1 MKRILGLDLGTNSI
15 GWAVVNAYLEDDK
28 KEHLVGIEATGSRII
43 PMDQGVISDFG
54 KGVSISQTKERT
66 AFRGA
71 RRLRQRHLLR
81 RERLN
86 RILKTINWLPE
97 HYSSQLDE
105 YGKFIAGAEPKFAW
119 EITNDGK
126 SHFIFQESFNEML
139 AEFSSRYPELV
150 AENKKIP
157 YDWTIYYLRKKALT
171 QALSNFELAW
181 LLLNFNQKRGYNQ
194 LRDEDIEDNNG
205 KIEEYYSLKVKDVTD
220 AGEKKGKQT
229 WYNIILENDWIYRR
243 TFDIKPDWIG
253 KTKEFIVTT
262 LLEKDGTPKKDK
274 DGNIKRSF
282 RAPGE
287 NDWTLLKKRTE
298 ADFEKSGYRT
308 IGEYIYN
315 ALLND
320 CSQKI
325 RGKLVRTIERK
336 YYKDEIRLI
345 LETQKKFNKDLNDD
359 TLYQECCRVL
369 YKNNEGHIRNIYNR
383 DFTYLFVDDILFY
396 QRPLKSK
403 KSLISDCPYEERV
416 YKKQDSGKLVKAQV
430 KCIAK
435 SNPLFQEFRVWQF
448 ISNLKIYEKEK
459 RVDGKLLTDVD
470 VTCDY
475 LHNNTDY
482 SKLFKWL
489 NDKDSVDQKTILRSP
504 VFNIKN
510 TEKFR
515 WNYVED
521 KSYPC
526 NETRALIL
534 KLFKKSSIP
543 SSVLTKELE
552 YEFWHLLYSVEDK
565 AEITKA
571 LRTFANKY
579 GFDETFV
586 DVFKKCPSFKKDYGA
601 YSEKAIKKLLP
612 LMRCGEYW
620 SYENID
626 NGTKDRISK
635 ILSGEYDSGIKER
648 VREKAINLTELSHF
662 QHLPLWLACYIVY
675 DRHSE
680 AKDVTKWSCPD
691 DIDAFLGTFKQHSLH
706 NPIVEQVI
714 METLRTVRD
723 IWQKVGTLNE
733 IHIELGRDMKNSSEK
748 KKKMTKQITDNENT
762 NLRIK
767 ALLTEFLNPEL
778 GVENVRPTSPSQQEI
793 LKIYEDGVF
802 SSVSEVPDD
811 ITDIIRKFNEKD
823 VKKRP
828 TSNEVLKYKLW
839 LEQKYCSPYT
849 GQPIPLGKLFTQDYE
864 IEHVIPQ
871 ARYFDDSLS
880 NKVICEAEVNKLKGA
895 LLGYE
900 FIQSHQGEI
909 VDLNYGKT
917 VKILSTEAYEELISE
932 QYRGNPM
939 KKKKLLMT
947 DVPDEFINRQLND
960 SRYISKVVKTLLSNI
975 VRDKDEID
983 GISKNVITCTGGIT
997 DRLKKDWGVNDVW
1010 NKIIISR
1017 FQRMNSISGESHF
1030 TAFNSNGKE
1039 IPAMPLQYQ
1048 KGFSKKRIDHR
1059 HHAMDAIVIACADRN
1074 IVNYL
1079 NNESAKKGSGIDRYD
1094 LQRLVCDKSKVDSH
1108 GNYKWIVKKP
1118 WETFAVDCHKSIDE
1132 IIVSFKQNT
1141 RIINKTTNHTVYFS
1155 DIKHRKELKEQEKGD
1170 SWAIRKPLHKDTVF
1184 GEVNLRKIKSI
1195 SLKEGIESYRSIV
1208 DKRLKCEIERLL
1220 SEYGDSKKV
1229 LKHFK
1234 DAEMRF
1240 NGKDVAKVDIY
1251 FFTKDTKEKYFAT
1264 RSDVMGLSEY
1274 SKDKVCSEIEK
1285 ITDTGIQKI
1294 LLKHLAENDS
1304 DPSVAFS
1311 PDGVDR
1317 MNQNMSFLN
1326 NGKEHKPIRRVR
1338 FCEKSDKFAVGESG
1352 NKAKKFVE
1360 AAKGTNLFFGV
1371 YQSEDSKRN
1380 YMTAPLRDVVLRLKD
1395 GLTPVPEI
1403 LENGDR
1409 LLFWLSPN
1417 DLVYVPTE
1425 DEMDNG
1431 YVSIPIDKDRIY
1443 KMVSSSGKQCF
1454 FIKSVVAN
1462 SIVDKQEFSSL
1473 NKMEKALTG
1482 EMIKERCIPLK
1493 VDRLGNIMEFNGRLI

>member
-86 RILKTINWLPE
+86 LVLKTINWLPE
-97 HYSSQLDE
+97 HYSSQIDE
-105 YGKFIAGAEPKFAW
+105 YGKFVAGVEPKFAW
-119 EITNDGK
+119 KIMNDGK

-139 AEFSSRYPELV
+139 AEFSSRYPGLV

-205 KIEEYYSLKVKDVTD
+205 KIEEYYSLKVKDVID
-220 AGEKKGKQT
+220 AGEKRGKQT
-229 WYNIILENDWIYRR
+229 WYNIILENDWIYRK
-243 TFDIKPDWIG
+243 TFDVKPDWTG

-262 LLEKDGTPKKDK
+262 LLGKDGTPKRDK

-282 RAPGE
+282 RAPSE

-298 ADFEKSGYRT
+298 ADFEKSGCRT

-336 YYKDEIRLI
+336 YYKDEIRFI

-416 YKKQDSGKLVKAQV
+416 YKEPDSGKLVKAPV

-448 ISNLKIYEKEK
+448 ISNLKIYEKEN
-459 RVDGKLLTDVD
+459 RVDGKLLTDID
-470 VTCDY
+470 VTYDY
-475 LHNNTDY
+475 LRENTDY
-482 SKLFKWL
+482 SKLFQWL
-489 NDKDSVDQKTILRSP
+489 NDRDYVDQKTILRYP
-504 VFNIKN
+504 AFNIKN

-521 KSYPC
+521 KQYPC

-534 KLFKKSSIP
+534 KLLKKAGVP
-543 SSVLTKELE
+543 SSVLTKGLE
-552 YEFWHLLYSVEDK
+552 YELWHLLYSVEDK

-620 SYENID
+620 SHENID

-635 ILSGEYDSGIKER
+635 ILSGEYDPGIKER

-680 AKDVTKWSCPD
+680 AKDITKWSCPD

-723 IWQKVGTLNE
+723 IWQKVGTPDE

-778 GVENVRPTSPSQQEI
+778 EVENVRPTSPSQHEI

-802 SSVSEVPDD
+802 SSVSEVPDE

-839 LEQKYCSPYT
+839 LEQKYRSPYT
-849 GQPIPLGKLFTQDYE
+849 GQPIPLGKLFTPDYE

-880 NKVICEAEVNKLKGA
+880 NKVICEAEVNRLKGA

-932 QYRGNPM
+932 QYRGNPV

-947 DVPDEFINRQLND
+947 DIPDEFINRQLND

-1017 FQRMNSISGESHF
+1017 FQRMNRISEESHF
-1030 TAFNSNGKE
+1030 TVFNSNGKE

-1059 HHAMDAIVIACADRN
+1059 HHAMDAIVIACAGRN

-1094 LQRLVCDKSKVDSH
+1094 LQRLVCDKSKADSH
-1108 GNYKWIVKKP
+1108 GNYKWVVKKP

-1155 DIKHRKELKEQEKGD
+1155 DIKHRKGLKEQEKGD

-1195 SLKEGIESYRSIV
+1195 SLKDAIESYRSIV

-1229 LKHFK
+1229 LRHFK

-1240 NGKDVAKVDIY
+1240 NGRDVAKVDIY

-1274 SKDKVCSEIEK
+1274 SKDKVRSEIEK

-1294 LLKHLAENDS
+1294 LLKHLDENGN

-1317 MNQNMSFLN
+1317 MNQNISFLN

-1493 VDRLGNIMEFNGRLI
+1493 VDRLGNIIEFNGKLV